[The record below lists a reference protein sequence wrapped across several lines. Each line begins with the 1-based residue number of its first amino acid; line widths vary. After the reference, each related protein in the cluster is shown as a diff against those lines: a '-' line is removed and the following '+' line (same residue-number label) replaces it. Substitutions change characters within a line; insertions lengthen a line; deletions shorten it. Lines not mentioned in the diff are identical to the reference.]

1 MSKLLQMEVASYGS
15 CLQVGRETF
24 SCGCS
29 RQVIAA
35 YIAPTVTAV
44 VVVVVV
50 VAVDRSLVWV
60 ALARVTCRRRR
71 GGSSSSSSSRRRG

>member
-50 VAVDRSLVWV
+50 AVDRSLVWV
-60 ALARVTCRRRR
+60 ALARGHTCRRRR
-71 GGSSSSSSSRRRG
+71 GGSCSSSSSRRRG